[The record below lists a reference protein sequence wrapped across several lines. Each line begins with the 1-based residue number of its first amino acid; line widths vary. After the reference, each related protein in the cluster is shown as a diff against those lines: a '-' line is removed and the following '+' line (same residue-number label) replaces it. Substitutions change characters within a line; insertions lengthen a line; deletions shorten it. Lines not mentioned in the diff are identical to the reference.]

1 MQAYDVGSENAVSG
15 HKSVSSGIFFHID
28 GIRVSWLL
36 RGMKRAL
43 PIMRMLTLLAVSI
56 STSPGYASQRKAE
69 LVAFREVSDGAVI
82 DVGRSAAKPA
92 IPALA
97 PQGLSPEALQSDFLQ
112 IGASGAQ
119 DQPID
124 VGRSSI
130 PVPLWMQ
137 TGRVM
142 TGAALIAQSVVAP
155 YMYSPSACTMTPYR
169 PRGDLAP
176 WQEARRARYFPLIS
190 AVACEAGV
198 PTGLFDA
205 LVAQES
211 RYDPLIVSN
220 KGAVGLTQ
228 LMPDTARGLGVL
240 DSRDP
245 LANLRG
251 GARYLRS
258 HLDEFKRVDLALA
271 AYNAGPGRV
280 RTLGRIPPF
289 RETIDYVAAITK
301 GWSSGAYRAA
311 SVQTAAMPSAAGWRG
326 RGVQLLA
333 YTSTSVPNPR

>member
-1 MQAYDVGSENAVSG
+1 MLHLSA
-15 HKSVSSGIFFHID
+15 I
-28 GIRVSWLL
+28 
-36 RGMKRAL
+36 KRAIAL
-43 PIMRMLTLLAVSI
+43 IALSAAI
-56 STSPGYASQRKAE
+56 SPGTAAQRKAE
-69 LVAFREVSDGAVI
+69 LVAFRKVSDEVVI
-82 DVGRSAAKPA
+82 DVGRSAVKLA

-97 PQGLSPEALQSDFLQ
+97 SEGLTPETLQSDFHQ
-112 IGASGAQ
+112 IGAPGALN
-119 DQPID
+119 QPID

-137 TGRVM
+137 TGMVM
-142 TGAALIAQSVVAP
+142 TGAAQVAQSVVAS

-211 RYDPLIVSN
+211 RYDPLIVSP

-228 LMPDTARGLGVL
+228 LMPGTARELGVF

-245 LANLRG
+245 LSNLRG

-258 HLDEFKRVDLALA
+258 HLDEFKRIDLALA

-280 RTLGRIPPF
+280 RTMGRIPPF
-289 RETIDYVAAITK
+289 RETIEYVAAITR
-301 GWSSGAYRAA
+301 GWSNGAFRTA
-311 SVQTAAMPSAAGWRG
+311 SIQTASTPIAATMPRG
-326 RGVQLLA
+326 RAVQLLA

>member
-1 MQAYDVGSENAVSG
+1 M
-15 HKSVSSGIFFHID
+15 
-28 GIRVSWLL
+28 
-36 RGMKRAL
+36 
-43 PIMRMLTLLAVSI
+43 
-56 STSPGYASQRKAE
+56 
-69 LVAFREVSDGAVI
+69 
-82 DVGRSAAKPA
+82 
-92 IPALA
+92 
-97 PQGLSPEALQSDFLQ
+97 
-112 IGASGAQ
+112 
-119 DQPID
+119 
-124 VGRSSI
+124 
-130 PVPLWMQ
+130 
-137 TGRVM
+137 
-142 TGAALIAQSVVAP
+142 
-155 YMYSPSACTMTPYR
+155 
-169 PRGDLAP
+169 
-176 WQEARRARYFPLIS
+176 
-190 AVACEAGV
+190 
-198 PTGLFDA
+198 
-205 LVAQES
+205 
-211 RYDPLIVSN
+211 
-220 KGAVGLTQ
+220 
-228 LMPDTARGLGVL
+228 MPDTARGLGVL

>member
-1 MQAYDVGSENAVSG
+1 MKHIGALRFVTGLVAASAVTG
-15 HKSVSSGIFFHID
+15 PV
-28 GIRVSWLL
+28 V
-36 RGMKRAL
+36 
-43 PIMRMLTLLAVSI
+43 
-56 STSPGYASQRKAE
+56 ASQRQAE
-69 LVAFREVSDGAVI
+69 LVAFRGLSDGVVI
-82 DVGRSAAKPA
+82 EVGRTTARP
-92 IPALA
+92 PTVDLA
-97 PQGLSPEALQSDFLQ
+97 EQGVSPTALQNDFQSIAGLEQ
-112 IGASGAQ
+112 APAVPELPNP
-119 DQPID
+119 PIA
-124 VGRSSI
+124 I
-130 PVPLWMQ
+130 PLWMQ

-142 TGAALIAQSVVAP
+142 TGAAQVARSIVAP
-155 YMYSPSACTMTPYR
+155 YMYSPAACSMTPYH

-198 PTGLFDA
+198 PTGLLDA

-228 LMPDTARGLGVL
+228 LMPDTARGLGVF

-245 LANLRG
+245 LAKLRG
-251 GARYLRS
+251 GAKHLRA

-311 SVQTAAMPSAAGWRG
+311 SVQTAAMPIAATWRG
-326 RGVQLLA
+326 RGVQMLA

>member
-1 MQAYDVGSENAVSG
+1 MKHPGA
-15 HKSVSSGIFFHID
+15 
-28 GIRVSWLL
+28 L
-36 RGMKRAL
+36 RLVTGLVATFVAL
-43 PIMRMLTLLAVSI
+43 GPAD
-56 STSPGYASQRKAE
+56 ASQRQAE
-69 LVAFREVSDGAVI
+69 LVAFRDLADGVVI
-82 DVGRSAAKPA
+82 DVGRTAPKPL
-92 IPALA
+92 P
-97 PQGLSPEALQSDFLQ
+97 PSSVQQGVSPEALQDDFRSIALAEQ
-112 IGASGAQ
+112 AHTTTDVPSP
-119 DQPID
+119 PIA
-124 VGRSSI
+124 I
-130 PVPLWMQ
+130 PLWMQ

-142 TGAALIAQSVVAP
+142 TGAAQVAQSVVAP
-155 YMYSPSACTMTPYR
+155 YMYSPAACSMTPYR

-198 PTGLFDA
+198 PTGLLDA

>member
-1 MQAYDVGSENAVSG
+1 MKQSGALRIVTGFVAAAVASG
-15 HKSVSSGIFFHID
+15 PAD
-28 GIRVSWLL
+28 
-36 RGMKRAL
+36 
-43 PIMRMLTLLAVSI
+43 
-56 STSPGYASQRKAE
+56 ASQRQAE
-69 LVAFREVSDGAVI
+69 LVAFRQLSDGVVI
-82 DVGRSAAKPA
+82 DIGRTTVK
-92 IPALA
+92 
-97 PQGLSPEALQSDFLQ
+97 SPTPDLDHRGVSPDDLQSDFQ
-112 IGASGAQ
+112 SIAAAEQ
-119 DQPID
+119 ARPAPDQPSAPIA
-124 VGRSSI
+124 I
-130 PVPLWMQ
+130 PLWMQ

-142 TGAALIAQSVVAP
+142 TGAAQIAQSVVAP
-155 YMYSPSACTMTPYR
+155 YMYSPAACSITPYR

-198 PTGLFDA
+198 PTGLLDA

-228 LMPDTARGLGVL
+228 LMPGTARGLGVF

-245 LANLRG
+245 LSNLRG
-251 GARYLRS
+251 GAKYLRS

-311 SVQTAAMPSAAGWRG
+311 TVQTAATPALTSIGRG
-326 RGVQLLA
+326 RGAQLLA